1 MAGMKEARFKMM
13 QKKSIPTIAGRAK
26 ARSTSTRGGGTV
38 DAIIDAAVQLWGAR
52 GVDGASLREISI
64 AAGSANNSSIGY
76 HFGDRRGLI
85 EAIFRARIPALEA
98 RRKILFEEARANG
111 SLDHPVTLMQITYQ
125 PVFDESD
132 AQGCHSFAAFLRAV
146 NRYPEWDGK
155 AWTQELAPIAFL
167 VMQTLA
173 EKASHIPQA
182 LFDARVR
189 LINEI
194 CYGAITDQDENQSR
208 APDAALAKKI
218 FQDGLNTSAH
228 LLFLD
233 V

>member
-1 MAGMKEARFKMM
+1 MKEARSTMT
-13 QKKSIPTIAGRAK
+13 QKKTKRMITGHAQAPSTP
-26 ARSTSTRGGGTV
+26 ARGTGTAE
-38 DAIIDAAVQLWGAR
+38 AIIDAAIQLWGAR

-85 EAIFRARIPALEA
+85 EAIFRARIPGLEE
-98 RRKILFEEARANG
+98 RRKLLLEDARARG
-111 SLDHPVTLMQITYQ
+111 LLDDPLTLIEITYQ
-125 PVFDESD
+125 PVFDEID

-146 NRYPEWDGK
+146 NRFSEWDGK
-155 AWTQELAPIAFL
+155 AWTQELAPSAFL
-167 VMQTLA
+167 VMQILMR
-173 EKASHIPQA
+173 KANHVPQP

-194 CYGAITDQDENQSR
+194 CYGAITDQDKNQSR

-218 FQDGLNTSAH
+218 FQDGLKASAH

>member
-1 MAGMKEARFKMM
+1 MAS
-13 QKKSIPTIAGRAK
+13 KKSARAVTEIAQARPTAVRRA
-26 ARSTSTRGGGTV
+26 ATA

-52 GVDGASLREISI
+52 GVEGASLREISI

-85 EAIFRARIPALEA
+85 EAIFRARIPVLED
-98 RRKILFEEARANG
+98 RRKLLLDNARVNG
-111 SLDHPVTLMQITYQ
+111 SLDDPLTLIQITYQ
-125 PVFDESD
+125 PVFDEVD

-146 NRYPEWDGK
+146 NRYSEWDGK
-155 AWTQELAPIAFL
+155 AWTQELAPSAFL
-167 VMQTLA
+167 VMQILMQ
-173 EKASHIPQA
+173 KAAHVPQA

-194 CYGAITDQDENQSR
+194 CYGAITDQDKNQSR
-208 APDAALAKKI
+208 SPDFELAEKI
-218 FQDGLNTSAH
+218 FQDALKASAH
-228 LLFLD
+228 LLFLG

>member
-1 MAGMKEARFKMM
+1 MKVARLKMT
-13 QKKSIPTIAGRAK
+13 QKKSIRSVNGHVQAQPPP
-26 ARSTSTRGGGTV
+26 ARGVGTA
-38 DAIIDAAVQLWGAR
+38 DAIIDAAIQLWGAR

-76 HFGDRRGLI
+76 HFGDKRGLI
-85 EAIFRARIPALEA
+85 EAIFRARIPVLEE
-98 RRKILFEEARANG
+98 RRKLLLEEAKARG
-111 SLDHPVTLMQITYQ
+111 SLNDPLTLIQITYQ
-125 PVFDESD
+125 PVFDEID

-146 NRYPEWDGK
+146 NRYSEWDGK
-155 AWTQELAPIAFL
+155 AWTQELAPSAFL
-167 VMQTLA
+167 VMQILVQ
-173 EKASHIPQA
+173 KASQVPQA

-194 CYGAITDQDENQSR
+194 CYGAITDQDKNQSR
-208 APDAALAKKI
+208 APDAELAQKI
-218 FQDGLNTSAH
+218 FQDGLKAAAH